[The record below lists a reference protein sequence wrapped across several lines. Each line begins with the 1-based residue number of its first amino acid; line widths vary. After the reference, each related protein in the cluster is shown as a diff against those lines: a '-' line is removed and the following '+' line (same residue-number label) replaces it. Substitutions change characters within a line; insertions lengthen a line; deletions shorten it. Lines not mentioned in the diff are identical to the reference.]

1 MRENALTRLP
11 DPPKRR
17 DSHVLSSSWNVHY
30 VRNDMQQ
37 KITDILGETSSA
49 LLHTA
54 NHNQRDHKTLDLN
67 VLIP

>member
-1 MRENALTRLP
+1 MRENALMRLS

-17 DSHVLSSSWNVHY
+17 DSHVLSSSWNVHF
-30 VRNDMQQ
+30 VGNDVQQ
-37 KITDILGETSSA
+37 KMTGILGETSSA

-54 NHNQRDHKTLDLN
+54 SHNLRDRETLDLN